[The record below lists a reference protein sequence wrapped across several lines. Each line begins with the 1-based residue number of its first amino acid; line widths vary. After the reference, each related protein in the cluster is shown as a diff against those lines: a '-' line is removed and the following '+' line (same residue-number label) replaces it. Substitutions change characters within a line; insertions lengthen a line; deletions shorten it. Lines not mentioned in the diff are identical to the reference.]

1 MKRKSLIAIIIC
13 AFMLV
18 FQPAL
23 LIYANTDGEQQEE
36 QEEAGQKT
44 SEPKKYALCVGVNNY
59 KEVENNDGT
68 TSPWAPKLNGCV
80 NDATY
85 FRKMITERGGW
96 SEDNATILIDDKATF
111 TAVSDKIKNYA
122 EIAEPGDTFVFM
134 FSGHGSCKLADK
146 NGTCSETASLCL
158 HDKKYWDT
166 DLAIDL
172 RNFKKGVKVIIII
185 DACHSAG
192 MFKGNDNNYDNEEP
206 KGIGI
211 IGDGEWNDTDEE
223 IGFNIA
229 ESVSAIMDELDSA
242 KPRDQKSAD
251 HITSKEIGW
260 VTAADYNES
269 SWDGG
274 YYDSY
279 RWIYGGNNG
288 SVMGGVF
295 LARFYWA
302 WKCGE
307 ADYMNAG
314 DGDGYL
320 DAYEGWAVAREFC
333 TEEYKHTFHPC
344 YYNEDVLRSVELGW
358 AGEDEPVE
366 SVVFEPVPAKT
377 VMLGETV
384 QLDILAH
391 DADGNTENINLVLD
405 DIFPYGIDC
414 TFLGGK
420 LSFTPPYD
428 GSFEFVFLAE
438 NTVTKEKAYK
448 YVSVTAKLPTPELKE
463 ATNVTFKQFTANWSE
478 VESAESYQIVIL
490 IADEDDAD
498 MYYLVD
504 SEYDIP
510 KGTTSYTVNHLSA
523 ETEYWFSVRAYA
535 NTYSEWAEPQKVTTA
550 EAGPYPE
557 VTKPTAKTGLKYNGS
572 AQKLLNAGSAKGG
585 TMYYYLAP
593 EDEDTHVP
601 FDGDSD
607 NSDRAWTTE
616 VPEAVNAGSYRV
628 FYITIGDDD
637 HMDEAIDYID
647 VVMEPKTVTT
657 PTIVLVKDFYLYDGK
672 AKSPLVT
679 SVKDG
684 NTVIPKSE
692 YTVSYANNTAVG
704 TATVKLTD
712 NVGGNYIVSG
722 SKTFIIGKPVVSWKW
737 NGVSDVSAVFTCKE
751 YSGFKETKKATVT
764 FKDTTPP
771 TCEKSS
777 VRTYIAT
784 VNYNGSSYT
793 DTTTEPINATGHKYG
808 EPVWIWNGTVNA
820 EAKFVCEN
828 DSGQV
833 KTVSATVT
841 NKVTKQA
848 TLTAAGSRNLTATA
862 NFNGKVYTGTKTEN
876 FYLFDKSVTG
886 IQKYN
891 NTLYYT
897 KNGVWDTGFAG
908 FAKYGSDWYYVVK
921 GKVDTTKKDVIK
933 GTVNGVNAWWYVSG
947 GKVQF
952 VDSVEKNS
960 NGWWVI
966 RNGKVD
972 FNYTGFAKNSNGWW
986 YCKGGK
992 VDFNKKDVI
1001 KGTVNGESGWW
1012 YVSGGKVQF
1021 VNSVEKN
1028 SNGWWVIKNGKV
1040 DFSYTGIAKNGNGWW
1055 RIVNGKVDFNCN
1067 TVEKNEYGWW
1077 KCKGGKVDFGFTGVA
1092 KNSNGWWYCK
1102 DGKVDF
1108 SFTGIG
1114 SNQYGRWF
1122 CKGGKVQFD
1131 YTGYIQYGNKTYNIK
1146 GGKVIN

>member
-44 SEPKKYALCVGVNNY
+44 SEPKKYALCVGINEY
-59 KEVENNDGT
+59 EGSWCKTLG
-68 TSPWAPKLNGCV
+68 GCV

-85 FRKMITERGGW
+85 FRNMIIERGGFDKNDTTLLTN
-96 SEDNATILIDDKATF
+96 SAATENAISKAIR
-111 TAVSDKIKNYA
+111 DYA
-122 EIAEPGDTFVFM
+122 EVAEAGDTFIFT
-134 FSGHGSCKLADK
+134 FSGHG
-146 NGTCSETASLCL
+146 GSEKVNEAYTDSVYLCC
-158 HDKKYWDT
+158 HGRSEKYFDYEFAE
-166 DLAIDL
+166 DLL
-172 RNFKKGVKVIIII
+172 YFKKGVKVIIII

-192 MFKGNDNNYDNEEP
+192 MFKPTDEDDDTEP
-206 KGIGI
+206 KGV
-211 IGDGEWNDTDEE
+211 DGEWNQSEE
-223 IGFNIA
+223 SAGYNIA
-229 ESVSAIMDELDSA
+229 EAVSAIMDEQTAA
-242 KPRDQKSAD
+242 KSRDAKLGG
-251 HITSKEIGW
+251 ITSDEIGW
-260 VTAADYNES
+260 VTAADYYENSYE
-269 SWDGG
+269 GG
-274 YYDSY
+274 YYDNDELITGEGSGKVK
-279 RWIYGGNNG
+279 GGI
-288 SVMGGVF
+288 F
-295 LARFYWA
+295 LTSFYWS
-302 WKCGE
+302 WVNGD
-307 ADYMNAG
+307 ADYMKEG
-314 DGDGYL
+314 DGDGCL
-320 DAYEGWAVAREFC
+320 DAYEGWAVAYEVCREF
-333 TEEYKHTFHPC
+333 KHPFHPC
-344 YYNEDVLRSVELGW
+344 YYNKNVLRNVELGW
-358 AGEDEPVE
+358 IGDQAPGASLVFDPIPAQNILLGSTVE
-366 SVVFEPVPAKT
+366 
-377 VMLGETV
+377 
-384 QLDILAH
+384 LDVSAH
-391 DADGNTENINLVLD
+391 DVEGNTDDINLVLD
-405 DIFPYGIDC
+405 EVIPESTVCSFNNGHFEFKPASDGLY
-414 TFLGGK
+414 TFL
-420 LSFTPPYD
+420 FI
-428 GSFEFVFLAE
+428 AE
-438 NTVTKEKAYK
+438 NVKTGETAYK
-448 YVSVTAKLPTPELKE
+448 YVGVTAALDSPQLQK
-463 ATNVTFKQFTANWSE
+463 ATDVTFKKFTANWSE
-478 VESAESYQIVIL
+478 VVGAEKYQLVVL
-490 IADEDDAD
+490 KEDETEKDH
-498 MYYLVD
+498 YYEVARVD
-504 SEYDIP
+504 DIP

-523 ETEYWFSVRAYA
+523 ETEYWFSVRACS
-535 NTYSEWAEPQKVTTA
+535 NTYSEWAEPQKLTTA

-557 VTKPTAKTGLKYNGS
+557 VTKPTEKTGLKYNGS
-572 AQKLLNAGSAKGG
+572 AQKLLNAGSVKGG

-593 EDEDTHVP
+593 EDDDTHVP

-607 NSDRAWTTE
+607 NPDRKWTTE
-616 VPEAVNAGSYRV
+616 VPSATAAGTYRV

-657 PTIVLVKDFYLYDGK
+657 PTIALVKDFYLYDGK

-684 NTVIPKSE
+684 NTVIQKSE

-712 NVGGNYIVSG
+712 NDGGNYTVSG

-771 TCEKSS
+771 TCEKSG

-793 DTTTEPINATGHKYG
+793 DTTTDPINATGHKYA
-808 EPVWIWNGTVNA
+808 EPVWIWNGTANA

-828 DSGQV
+828 DSGHV

-876 FYLFDKSVTG
+876 YYLFDKSVTG

-897 KNGVWDTGFAG
+897 KNGVWDTGFTG

-1001 KGTVNGESGWW
+1001 KGNVNGESGWW

-1077 KCKGGKVDFGFTGVA
+1077 KCKGGKVDIGFTGVA